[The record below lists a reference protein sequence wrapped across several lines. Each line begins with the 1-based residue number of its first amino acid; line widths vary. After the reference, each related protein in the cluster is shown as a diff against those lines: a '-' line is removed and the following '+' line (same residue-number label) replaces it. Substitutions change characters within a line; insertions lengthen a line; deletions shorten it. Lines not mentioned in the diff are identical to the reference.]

1 MAYDYF
7 PKNSRELLK
16 DSKKL
21 KTLDDKNLLDDVAAI
36 LQHLN
41 TKYSQQDLPIALDPT
56 VVANATAIKLRKTL
70 VNVLAK
76 QGQTNGATQENI
88 RRALRDVKKADGTPV
103 ALTDLRFTFGDGSR
117 GNKGAKNRGLKF
129 EDDIVASFEIWKQG
143 EPYEPGAIIK
153 PNIEKFI
160 LELVEMYNLTKYS
173 QLIIVPEGALNKSRP
188 LNVTGTGMYVGN
200 SPVFDIGATVTDV
213 TVKGSG
219 AQGASDKVVYL
230 SLKKGSTVSYFGAG
244 LSTSYLV
251 GYPASGQVDMKY
263 KHRTG
268 FIQLCKHFGIDLD
281 LFDQV
286 FRYKVT
292 PSRPIA
298 NVVPSNYNK
307 QAIGQLIK
315 SAIGYGFH
323 MVHLFDTGAKQI
335 KHYLATNQYM
345 SANSQIIGAP
355 RIYYGGK
362 QGFSRRVTVEVQTK
376 DYRRIEFTIRNK
388 TNTALAPKDLLSQ
401 FYYK

>member
-7 PKNSRELLK
+7 PKGSRQLLN

-21 KTLDDKNLLDDVAAI
+21 RTLDNKNLLDDVAAI
-36 LQHLN
+36 LDHLC
-41 TKYSQQDLPIALDPT
+41 KKFPQQALPMSLDPQ
-56 VVANATAIKLRKTL
+56 VVANATAIKLRKSL

-76 QGQTNGATQENI
+76 QGDTNTNTQENI
-88 RRALRDVKKADGTPV
+88 RRALRDVKKEDGTKI
-103 ALTDLRFTFGDGSR
+103 AIGELRFTFGDGSR
-117 GNKGAKNRGLKF
+117 GNKGTQNRGLKF
-129 EDDIVASFEIWKQG
+129 EDDVVASFEIWKQG

-160 LELVEMYNLTKYS
+160 LELVDLYSLTKYS
-173 QLIIVPEGALNKSRP
+173 QLVIVPEGALNKSRP
-188 LNVTGTGMYVGN
+188 LNVTASSMYVGS

-230 SLKKGSTVSYFGAG
+230 SLKKGSTVSYFNAG
-244 LSTSYLV
+244 LSRLYLV
-251 GYPASGQVDMKY
+251 GYPSSGQVDRKY
-263 KHRTG
+263 KHKTA
-268 FIQLCKHFGIDLD
+268 FIQMCKHFGIDLD
-281 LFDQV
+281 MFDQV
-286 FRYKVT
+286 YRYKT
-292 PSRPIA
+292 QPTKPIG
-298 NVVPSNYNK
+298 NVVPSSYNK

-335 KHYLATNQYM
+335 KHYPATSAYM
-345 SANSQIIGAP
+345 SANAQIIGAP
-355 RIYYGGK
+355 KIYYGGK
-362 QGFSRRVTVEVQTK
+362 SSFSRRVTIEVQTR
-376 DYRRIEFTIRNK
+376 DYRLISFTIRNK
-388 TNTALAPKDLLSQ
+388 TNTALPPDTIEST